1 MSMTDD
7 PLTNDVL
14 KASTNLGEVGS
25 TGLTQFGGEVRE
37 DFLRQ
42 LQGRR
47 GNAVYREMSDNHP
60 VIGAILY
67 AIEMLVRGVD
77 WTVAPADADD
87 ERALAEAEFVSGC
100 MSDMTASWADTL
112 ASILSMLTYGWSY
125 NEIVYKQRLGPDR
138 ADPRERS
145 RFDDGRIGWRKMPIR
160 DQSTINRWEFDKEG
174 GIAGAWQLDPVHGV
188 GEVFL
193 PIEKC
198 LLFRTTTKRNNP
210 QGRSILRNAFVAWYF
225 QKRIQEIEAIGI
237 ERDLAGMPVALVPP
251 HLLSD
256 NATSQESAALTEIK
270 KIVRNIRRDE
280 QEGIVFPLAYDPDT
294 KQLAYDLKLLS
305 TGGRR
310 QFDTNAII
318 ARYDA
323 RIAMSVLADFVLL
336 GHEKVGTQ
344 ALSVSKI
351 QLFADALET
360 WVAGIADVF
369 NQHAIPRL
377 MRLNGIDPALWPR
390 LDWSTP
396 RQVDISVI
404 AEYVSKLT
412 SAGAILPDE
421 NLGEHLRTIAGLP
434 QEEAE
439 AV

>member
-1 MSMTDD
+1 
-7 PLTNDVL
+7 
-14 KASTNLGEVGS
+14 
-25 TGLTQFGGEVRE
+25 
-37 DFLRQ
+37 
-42 LQGRR
+42 
-47 GNAVYREMSDNHP
+47 MSDNHP
-60 VIGAILY
+60 VIGAVLY
-67 AIEMLVRGVD
+67 SIEMLVRGVE
-77 WTVAPADADD
+77 WTVAPADPNDQRAVD
-87 ERALAEAEFVSGC
+87 EATFVSEC
-100 MSDMTASWADTL
+100 MTDMSHSWPDTL
-112 ASILSMLTYGWSY
+112 SGILSMLTFGYSY
-125 NEIVYKQRLGPDR
+125 NEIVYKRRLGPEQKDSS
-138 ADPRERS
+138 ERS
-145 RFDDGRIGWRKMPIR
+145 KYSDGRFGWRKWPIR
-160 DQSTINRWEFDKEG
+160 DQSTITRWQFDESG
-174 GIAGAWQLDPVHGV
+174 GIEGAYQMDTNSGA

-210 QGRSILRNAFVAWYF
+210 QGRSILRNAFVPWYF

-256 NATSQESAALTEIK
+256 NATANETAALTEIK
-270 KIVRNIRRDE
+270 RIVRNIRRDE

-323 RIAMSVLADFVLL
+323 RIAMSTLADFILL
-336 GHEKVGTQ
+336 GHDNVGTQ

-360 WVAGIADVF
+360 WVAGIADVI
-369 NQHAIPRL
+369 NSHAIPRL
-377 MRLNGIDPALWPR
+377 MRLNGVDPSLYPTM
-390 LDWSTP
+390 DYSTP
-396 RQVDISVI
+396 RQVDITAI
-404 AEYVSKLT
+404 AEYVSKL
-412 SAGAILPDE
+412 AAVGAILPDE
-421 NLGEHLRTIAGLP
+421 NLGEHLRNIAGLP

-439 AV
+439 SI